1 MCKSKALL
9 AKQVLIGFKI
19 HNFVM
24 KSVICNNN
32 PMQFSKLQTPCRR
45 APVSLRPLPLRHTSR
60 RTTSWVVDTASTAQA
75 DTLTVE
81 QAKHAAGSEP
91 QGPASSPSA
100 AAAQQSGTFP
110 WTQHWYPVAVVDDL
124 DPARPHATHLL
135 GIPIALWRDKQ
146 GAWHAVEDK
155 CPHRLAPLSEGRIE
169 SDGTLQCSYHGW
181 QFDGRGACT
190 HIPQLRSDDKAH
202 QVACA
207 SRRSCVRA
215 FPTQIVHGLLWV
227 RPDGSAQAHEEF
239 ARDPSPPKNALKELL
254 GGPEAEGWK
263 QVTTWYVRDIPVRWD
278 TLCENILDP
287 SHVPFA
293 HHGVQGNR
301 NNEKGTTTKLLGEVT
316 MDGFQFELDSNN
328 PRIPR
333 RTPGFS
339 APNHIHYRN
348 PFRSLLVFATPTKP
362 GWTRLISVLLKDT
375 RLPDPPMPWFVSVVY
390 ALKEKTPWLDHVLL
404 RHPVLDGD
412 NYLLHV
418 QERLLAQEHRGD
430 WQASYY
436 MPAPADGSVVAFRRW
451 FDKFGGA
458 VPTCEPG
465 TPLPPLITKRQLLD
479 RYEQHTVNCRHC
491 QKALRNVDV
500 ATGLAAVA
508 GLLAAA
514 WLLARAML
522 GLPLLAPATGLGLL
536 AAAAAG
542 AAVAGLR
549 ALRQQFIFVDYV
561 HADRH

>member
-1 MCKSKALL
+1 MRTMLGSPVQHSTQL
-9 AKQVLIGFKI
+9 
-19 HNFVM
+19 
-24 KSVICNNN
+24 
-32 PMQFSKLQTPCRR
+32 PCRR

-75 DTLTVE
+75 DTLTAVE
-81 QAKHAAGSEP
+81 QAKHAEP

-100 AAAQQSGTFP
+100 AAAQQLGTFP

-135 GIPIALWRDKQ
+135 GIPLALWRDKQ

-190 HIPQLRSDDKAH
+190 HIPQLCSDDKAH

-215 FPTQIVHGLLWV
+215 FPTQIVHGLLWA

-239 ARDPSPPKNALKELL
+239 ARDPSPPKTAIKELL
-254 GGPEAEGWK
+254 SGPEAEGYL
-263 QVTTWYVRDIPVRWD
+263 QTTQWYARDVPMRFD

-293 HHGVQGNR
+293 HHKVQGNR
-301 NNEKGTTTKLLGEVT
+301 NNEKGTTTKVQGEVT
-316 MDGFQFELDSNN
+316 ADGFKFELDSLN
-328 PRIPR
+328 PRFGVS
-333 RTPGFS
+333 TPVFE
-339 APNHIHYRN
+339 APNFIRYGN
-348 PFRSLLVFATPTKP
+348 PIRSLNVFAVPTRP
-362 GWTRLISVLLKDT
+362 GWSRIYVTFMKDT
-375 RLPDPPMPWFVSVVY
+375 RLPSRLPWLVETIYGLV
-390 ALKEKTPWLDHVLL
+390 EKTTWLEHIFQ

-412 NYLLHV
+412 NYILHT
-418 QERLLAQEHRGD
+418 QERFLHEANGD
-430 WQASYY
+430 WRRGYY
-436 MPAPADGSVVAFRRW
+436 MPAPADESVVAVREW
-451 FDKFGGA
+451 FDKFGGV

-465 TPLPPLITKRQLLD
+465 TPLPPRLTKREALD
-479 RYEQHTVNCRHC
+479 RYSQHTAHCRHC

-500 ATGLAAVA
+500 ATGVAAAA

-561 HADRH
+561 HADKH